1 MYYSL
6 SQTSICSLL
15 GHETTLSPN
24 INQSSISQVKMICIY
39 SIIHLPPSLP
49 LTQGSLEE
57 WNMSLGRRGAI
68 GQVKRHPHPSH
79 WELQFLSAPVSHI
92 SLEEMQNNFPR
103 AVSLVFCTSL
113 SLFFFP
119 LFCHRLVLLYATE
132 GHPHAAVS
140 KQFLHSHTL
149 QFSGSFHG
157 HSYRLLLTICFP
169 KQPHR

>member
-24 INQSSISQVKMICIY
+24 INQSIISQVKMIRIY

-57 WNMSLGRRGAI
+57 WNTSLGRRGAI

-113 SLFFFP
+113 NLFFFP
-119 LFCHRLVLLYATE
+119 FLPQSSLAVHNRGPPPCSSQQAIPPLAHT
-132 GHPHAAVS
+132 AA
-140 KQFLHSHTL
+140 LW
-149 QFSGSFHG
+149 
-157 HSYRLLLTICFP
+157 
-169 KQPHR
+169 